1 MGEVKAVVQAEVQ
14 GFGFN
19 KVVVSGKFCRD
30 VNSSLIYAV
39 QKKKKKHSRAL
50 SLLVISQQQPPI
62 WIVLGNQFR
71 FTGP

>member
-39 QKKKKKHSRAL
+39 QKNKK
-50 SLLVISQQQPPI
+50 
-62 WIVLGNQFR
+62 
-71 FTGP
+71 